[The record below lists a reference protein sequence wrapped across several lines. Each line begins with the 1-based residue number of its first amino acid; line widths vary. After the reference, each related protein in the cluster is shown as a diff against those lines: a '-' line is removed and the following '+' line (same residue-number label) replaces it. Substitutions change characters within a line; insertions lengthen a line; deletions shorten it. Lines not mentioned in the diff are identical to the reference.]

1 MRIVVI
7 GPGKDPKRFG
17 TYFVNRATEE
27 NHSVT
32 TFSYRLQKETPEEIT
47 DRFEKTISNLD
58 KIDLLLYNC
67 IGGFYPGEENHY
79 HSNHSVIFNEWQR
92 GILINAAMPHMFAT
106 KCLEKMNSLSSIVFM
121 TSSASYLINR
131 NNFLHMAGY
140 FGTKSAMNHLAMAL
154 SEFNDK
160 GAKVCIMGPHIPY
173 DEDEE
178 VALTIMEKLT
188 ERILNITDED
198 NGKILQCYPPDGR
211 IWYHEGGTHA

>member
-1 MRIVVI
+1 MRVVVI
-7 GPGKDPKRFG
+7 GSGKDPERFG

-32 TFSYRLQKETPEEIT
+32 TFSYRLQEETPEEIT
-47 DRFEKTISNLD
+47 ERFESTISNLD

-67 IGGFYPGEENHY
+67 IGGFYPGEEIEY
-79 HSNHSVIFNEWQR
+79 HSNHSVNFNEWQS

-106 KCLEKMNSLSSIVFM
+106 KCLEKMNNSSSIVFM

-131 NNFLHMAGY
+131 DNFLHMAGY

-173 DEDEE
+173 EDEFM
-178 VALTIMEKLT
+178 ARKIMNSLTN
-188 ERILNITDED
+188 RILNITKED
-198 NGKILQCYPPDGR
+198 NGKILQCYPPDAS
-211 IWYHEGGTHA
+211 IWYHEGGKHA